1 MEVTVAERGQ
11 ITLPK
16 QVRDAV
22 GLTKGS
28 TLKVELEEGR
38 IILRKDVGE
47 ALRKVRGRFKLVDGL
62 TSTDEAMHVIRGR
75 VPGQAVKV

>member
-16 QVRDAV
+16 QVRDAL
-22 GLTKGS
+22 GLSKGS

-47 ALRKVRGRFKLVDGL
+47 ALRKVRGRFKLIDGL
-62 TSTDEAMHVIRGR
+62 TSTDQAMQLVRGR
-75 VPGQAVKV
+75 ASNEAL

>member
-16 QVRDAV
+16 QVRDAL
-22 GLTKGS
+22 GLSKGS

-47 ALRKVRGRFKLVDGL
+47 ALRKVRGRFKLIEGL
-62 TSTDEAMHVIRGR
+62 TNTDQAMQLVRGR
-75 VPGQAVKV
+75 ASNEAL

>member
-16 QVRDAV
+16 QVRDAL
-22 GLTKGS
+22 GLSKGS

-47 ALRKVRGRFKLVDGL
+47 ALRKVRGRFKLIDGL
-62 TSTDEAMHVIRGR
+62 TSTDQAMQLVRGR
-75 VPGQAVKV
+75 ASNEVL